1 VKETTVDL
9 NEAIQKHAQWK
20 FKFRQALLTN
30 QTMDAAAIS
39 KDNNCELGKW
49 LHGEAQTLYGHCK
62 AHAKCIKDH
71 AAFHVE
77 AGKLAVAVNAKRKDE
92 AERMLAA
99 GSAFSEVS
107 KIVAVTLIELQHE
120 IGR

>member
-1 VKETTVDL
+1 
-9 NEAIQKHAQWK
+9 
-20 FKFRQALLTN
+20 
-30 QTMDAAAIS
+30 MDAASIS

-77 AGKLAVAVNAKRKDE
+77 AGKVAVAINARRKEE
-92 AERMLAA
+92 AERMLRAD
-99 GSAFSEVS
+99 SAYAEAS
-107 KIVAVTLIELQHE
+107 KRVAVALIELQNE
-120 IGR
+120 IGH